1 MPTEDRMLDW
11 CQQQRGMLTE
21 QLEMMRAGILKTLER
36 QGYGL
41 PMADTTLKSI
51 ERLERQIV
59 RLDEIM
65 ARFSTAVQA
74 TSADVGMAT

>member
-11 CQQQRGMLTE
+11 CWQQRAMLIE

-41 PMADTTLKSI
+41 PMADTTVKSI
-51 ERLERQIV
+51 DRLERQIA
-59 RLDEIM
+59 RLDEVM
-65 ARFSTAVQA
+65 ARFSPARRA
-74 TSADVGMAT
+74 TSADVGTTT